1 MRKTNSKAKLTKQ
14 LSYILM
20 PFVLPL
26 CLIVLGV
33 LMLVNETLITRI
45 FLCLGILTALAGLV
59 EVVIYASR
67 RKYEVQMRFLIRGIV
82 LLVIGAILIII
93 PAAVNKLIPA
103 LIGIFILTAGISG
116 ISNTISFRQQDPNI
130 FIPMIFGITNCLLG
144 IFILVYVLFINS
156 NTGWNV
162 IGILMIISGVLRIL
176 NEFLARIHVPQQGNV
191 SEQKT
196 VDVAFEAKDNN
207 QSK

>member
-1 MRKTNSKAKLTKQ
+1 
-14 LSYILM
+14 
-20 PFVLPL
+20 
-26 CLIVLGV
+26 
-33 LMLVNETLITRI
+33 
-45 FLCLGILTALAGLV
+45 
-59 EVVIYASR
+59 
-67 RKYEVQMRFLIRGIV
+67 
-82 LLVIGAILIII
+82 
-93 PAAVNKLIPA
+93 
-103 LIGIFILTAGISG
+103 
-116 ISNTISFRQQDPNI
+116 
-130 FIPMIFGITNCLLG
+130 MIFGITNCLLG

-196 VDVAFEAKDNN
+196 VDVAFETKDNN

>member
-1 MRKTNSKAKLTKQ
+1 VRKTNSKAKLTKQ

-82 LLVIGAILIII
+82 LLVIRAILIII

-116 ISNTISFRQQDPNI
+116 ISNTISFR
-130 FIPMIFGITNCLLG
+130 
-144 IFILVYVLFINS
+144 
-156 NTGWNV
+156 
-162 IGILMIISGVLRIL
+162 
-176 NEFLARIHVPQQGNV
+176 
-191 SEQKT
+191 
-196 VDVAFEAKDNN
+196 
-207 QSK
+207 